1 MPNIFRVTSSEGGR
15 LQLEAAAPSTA
26 YADTI
31 FHAAGPF
38 KEYMQLELDLFP
50 SDPDENVS
58 FTAGQ
63 TVRLVNLARVSPP
76 ELEPEPE
83 QPPKLHRKLGA
94 KF

>member
-1 MPNIFRVTSSEGGR
+1 MPDIFRVTSSEGGK
-15 LQLEAAAPSTA
+15 LQLEAAAPSTD

-58 FTAGQ
+58 FTVGQ
-63 TVRLVNLARVSPP
+63 TVRLVNLTRVSLPDP
-76 ELEPEPE
+76 EH
-83 QPPKLHRKLGA
+83 PPKLHRKHGVKL
-94 KF
+94 